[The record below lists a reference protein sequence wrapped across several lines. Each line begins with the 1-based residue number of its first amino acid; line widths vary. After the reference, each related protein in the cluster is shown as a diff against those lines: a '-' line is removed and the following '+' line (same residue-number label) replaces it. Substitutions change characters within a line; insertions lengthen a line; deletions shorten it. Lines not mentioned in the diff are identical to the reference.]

1 MFKKSQ
7 NAVCHRNAD
16 KVRIDSEPRHSSRPA
31 FAAGVVNARDKI
43 TKCQRLLL
51 MIGFHDIHVNW
62 ETGAQQRKEIGSPGR
77 ARTYNLVINSHS
89 LHH

>member
-7 NAVCHRNAD
+7 NAD
-16 KVRIDSEPRHSSRPA
+16 KARIDSEPRHFSRPA

-51 MIGFHDIHVNW
+51 VIGFHDIHINW
-62 ETGAQQRKEIGSPGR
+62 
-77 ARTYNLVINSHS
+77 
-89 LHH
+89 